1 MGWKEAGKPLKHE
14 TAYKT
19 KTKIRKTQEIRGL
32 LIYRNI
38 KILHDKQLVGFFCPY
53 LREIQQI

>member
-19 KTKIRKTQEIRGL
+19 KTKIRKTQEIRWL

-38 KILHDKQLVGFFCPY
+38 KILHNKQLVGFFCPY
-53 LREIQQI
+53 LREI